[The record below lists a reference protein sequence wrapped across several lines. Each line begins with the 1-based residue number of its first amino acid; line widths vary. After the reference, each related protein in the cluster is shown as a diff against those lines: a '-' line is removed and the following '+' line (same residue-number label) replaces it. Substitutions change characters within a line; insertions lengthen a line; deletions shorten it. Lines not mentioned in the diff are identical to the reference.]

1 MPPSTDKVGKIQRNM
16 KGSIKEGSMNECKS
30 EVARWRQQYETEYQ
44 AAQWGLTGL
53 ACGTARHDFITKK
66 MENMQHCIEELTK
79 MVGAR
84 QTYALVCGAE
94 TTQASPLPAHNAS
107 TASLKEDAPC
117 SDGM

>member
-1 MPPSTDKVGKIQRNM
+1 
-16 KGSIKEGSMNECKS
+16 MNECKS

-66 MENMQHCIEELTK
+66 MESMQHCIEELTK
-79 MVGAR
+79 MVGPQ

-94 TTQASPLPAHNAS
+94 TTPASIPPAN
-107 TASLKEDAPC
+107 DAPRVSGEEEKVC
-117 SDGM
+117 SGGM